1 MQNSNEMFNNLAF
14 ALKAAA
20 TEVENIGQ
28 FTEQQKALL
37 SQALYEIQNLQDYI
51 SKDRNTKDKMLKI
64 LKEELYGEDGIE

>member
-28 FTEQQKALL
+28 FTEQQRALL
-37 SQALYEIQNLQDYI
+37 NQALYEIQNLQDYI